1 MTTDSIIEQLDD
13 LGVSIASN
21 GEKLSLK
28 PASRVPEQLMNQ
40 IKRYKSDLMNLL
52 RVQRDQEMKDIVSLV
67 KKQGYVLLW
76 SNVLEDS
83 VAFIHDDF
91 DPVRLPHGF
100 VPYTL
105 SELSKLFADDSLSA
119 DSLRLIHVAKQHGGK
134 VTDVS

>member
-1 MTTDSIIEQLDD
+1 MTTESIIRQLDD
-13 LGVSIASN
+13 LGVSIQSM
-21 GEKLSLK
+21 GGTLMLE
-28 PASRVPEQLMNQ
+28 PASRVPKELMNE
-40 IKRYKSDLMNLL
+40 IKQYKDDLLDVL
-52 RVQRDQEMKDIVSLV
+52 PKDAELDDIVRHV
-67 KKQGYVLLW
+67 REDGYVLLW

-105 SELSKLFADDSLSA
+105 SELLKLFADGSLSA
-119 DSLRLIHVAKQHGGK
+119 DSLRLIHVAKKHGGK

>member
-13 LGVSIASN
+13 LGVSITSN

-28 PASRVPEQLMNQ
+28 PASRVPEQLMNE
-40 IKRYKSDLMNLL
+40 IRLYKSDLLDVL
-52 RVQRDQEMKDIVSLV
+52 PRDEELDDIVRHV
-67 KKQGYVLLW
+67 REDGYVLIW

-105 SELSKLFADDSLSA
+105 SELSKLFADGSLSA
-119 DSLRLIHVAKQHGGK
+119 DSLRLIHVAKKHGGK

>member
-1 MTTDSIIEQLDD
+1 MTTDYIIEQLDD

-28 PASRVPEQLMNQ
+28 PASRVPEQLMNE
-40 IKRYKSDLMNLL
+40 IRLYKSDLLDVL
-52 RVQRDQEMKDIVSLV
+52 PRDEELDDIVRHV
-67 KKQGYVLLW
+67 REDGYVLIW

>member
-1 MTTDSIIEQLDD
+1 MTTNSIIEQLDD

-76 SNVLEDS
+76 SSVLEDG
-83 VAFIHDDF
+83 VAFIHDDY
-91 DPVRLPHGF
+91 DPSKLPLAF
-100 VPYTL
+100 TPYTL
-105 SELSKLFADDSLSA
+105 DELCMLFSDDSLSA
-119 DSLRLIHVAKQHGGK
+119 DSLRLIHVAKKHGGK

>member
-13 LGVSIASN
+13 LGVSITSN

-28 PASRVPEQLMNQ
+28 PASRVPEQLMNE
-40 IKRYKSDLMNLL
+40 IRLYKSDLLDVLPNDEEL
-52 RVQRDQEMKDIVSLV
+52 DDIVRHV
-67 KKQGYVLLW
+67 RDYGYVLLW

-83 VAFIHDDF
+83 VAFIRDDF
-91 DPVRLPHGF
+91 DPARLPNGF

-105 SELSKLFADDSLSA
+105 SELSKLFSDDSLSA
-119 DSLRLIHVAKQHGGK
+119 DSLRLIHVAKKHGGK

>member
-1 MTTDSIIEQLDD
+1 MTTESIIRQLDD
-13 LGVSIASN
+13 LGVSIQSM
-21 GEKLSLK
+21 GGTLMLE
-28 PASRVPEQLMNQ
+28 PASRVPKELMNE
-40 IKRYKSDLMNLL
+40 IKQYKDDLLDVL
-52 RVQRDQEMKDIVSLV
+52 PKDAELDDIVRHV
-67 KKQGYVLLW
+67 REDGYVLLW

-105 SELSKLFADDSLSA
+105 SELSKLFADGSLSA
-119 DSLRLIHVAKQHGGK
+119 DSLRLIHVAKKHGGK

>member
-1 MTTDSIIEQLDD
+1 MGGTLMLE
-13 LGVSIASN
+13 
-21 GEKLSLK
+21 
-28 PASRVPEQLMNQ
+28 PASRVPKELMNE
-40 IKRYKSDLMNLL
+40 IKQYKDDLLDVL
-52 RVQRDQEMKDIVSLV
+52 PKDAELDDIVRHV
-67 KKQGYVLLW
+67 REDGYVLLW

-105 SELSKLFADDSLSA
+105 SELSKLFADGSLSA
-119 DSLRLIHVAKQHGGK
+119 DSLRLIHVAKKHGGK

>member
-1 MTTDSIIEQLDD
+1 MTTESIIRQLED
-13 LGVSIASN
+13 LGVSIQSM
-21 GEKLSLK
+21 GGTLMLE
-28 PASRVPEQLMNQ
+28 PASRVPKELMNE
-40 IKRYKSDLMNLL
+40 IKQYKDDLLDVL
-52 RVQRDQEMKDIVSLV
+52 PKDAELDDIVRHV
-67 KKQGYVLLW
+67 REDGYVLLW

-105 SELSKLFADDSLSA
+105 SELSKLFADGSLSA
-119 DSLRLIHVAKQHGGK
+119 DSLRLIHVAKKHGGK

>member
-1 MTTDSIIEQLDD
+1 MTTNSIIEQLDD
-13 LGVSIASN
+13 LGVSITSN

-28 PASRVPEQLMNQ
+28 PASRVPEQLMNE
-40 IKRYKSDLMNLL
+40 IRLYKSDLLDVL
-52 RVQRDQEMKDIVSLV
+52 PRDEELDDIVRHV
-67 KKQGYVLLW
+67 REDGYVLIW